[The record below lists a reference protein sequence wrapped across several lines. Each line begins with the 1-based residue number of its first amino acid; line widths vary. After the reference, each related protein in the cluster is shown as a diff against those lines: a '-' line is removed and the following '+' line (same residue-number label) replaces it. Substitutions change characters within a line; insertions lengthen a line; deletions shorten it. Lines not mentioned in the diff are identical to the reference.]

1 MMFDEDVWIAI
12 AITFGGGLVII
23 QIINFC
29 SDKIQDIVFG
39 EGVRRVFLTF
49 SFLIRFNLNKCT
61 FSLNRSPTINFFG
74 IIFGIGQQ
82 KLPRKS
88 FPRFIL
94 MMFII
99 LCLILRT
106 CHQSLLYDLMQKDL
120 RRAELKTI
128 EEAIAKGY
136 TFYMRTPTVY
146 RFKQTEHV
154 EG

>member
-1 MMFDEDVWIAI
+1 
-12 AITFGGGLVII
+12 
-23 QIINFC
+23 
-29 SDKIQDIVFG
+29 
-39 EGVRRVFLTF
+39 
-49 SFLIRFNLNKCT
+49 
-61 FSLNRSPTINFFG
+61 
-74 IIFGIGQQ
+74 
-82 KLPRKS
+82 
-88 FPRFIL
+88 

-128 EEAIAKGY
+128 EQAIAKGY
-136 TFYMRTPTVY
+136 TFYMRTPAVY